1 MAKRNI
7 GREIEAHAATRDT
20 EGLEARNQ
28 ARLDAMPL
36 RWRDEGVAEY
46 ARRVDAGLTPPRGDG
61 AAGEPVTVTTTD
73 ARLTQLSEVLETGAV
88 MPIAYDATLFAA
100 YEATEPAAARYEDR
114 HPEASGRAV
123 FNRLRQG
130 IGREVEIP
138 RHPVHHRQFPIR
150 EHREHVL
157 DPENLEVTR
166 PGPLAVGSGRSAHDQ
181 LHEVYGDDSR
191 KYSEMA
197 WGDLP
202 EWVQLARWQAFQNP
216 AAAASQDEVSKAFE
230 NVVDTALKRSK

>member
-1 MAKRNI
+1 MARRTI
-7 GREIEAHAATRDT
+7 AHEAEAHRVAP
-20 EGLEARNQ
+20 EMHELENRNQ

-36 RWRDEGVAEY
+36 SWRDEGVAEY
-46 ARRVDAGLTPPRGDG
+46 VRRVDAGLTPPRGDH
-61 AAGEPVTVTTTD
+61 AAGEPVMLTTTD

-88 MPIAYDATLFAA
+88 MPIAYDARLFAA
-100 YEATEPAAARYEDR
+100 YEAAEPAAARYEDR

-181 LHEVYGDDSR
+181 LHEVYGDDSH
-191 KYSEMA
+191 KYSKMA
-197 WGDLP
+197 WGDGP

-216 AAAASQDEVSKAFE
+216 AAAPSQDEVAKAFE
-230 NVVDTALKRSK
+230 NVVETELKRLK

>member
-1 MAKRNI
+1 MAGRNI
-7 GREIEAHAATRDT
+7 GREAEAHGAAPDRQD
-20 EGLEARNQ
+20 LEARNQ

-36 RWRDEGVAEY
+36 SWRDEGVADY
-46 ARRVDAGLTPPRGDG
+46 ARRVDAGLTPPRGDH

-73 ARLTQLSEVLETGAV
+73 ARLTQLSDVLETGAV
-88 MPIAYDATLFAA
+88 MPLAYDATLFAA
-100 YEATEPAAARYEDR
+100 YEAAEPAAARYQDR

-130 IGREVEIP
+130 LGREVEIP

-181 LHEVYGDDSR
+181 LHEVYGDDSH

-197 WGDLP
+197 WGDVP

-216 AAAASQDEVSKAFE
+216 AAAPSQDEVAKAFE
-230 NVVDTALKRSK
+230 NVVDTELKRSK